1 MSVVVGVA
9 LRIAKLIF
17 KCFFLNQCLFFLIRL
32 SALSMAD
39 NPKGWADEIEADKPK
54 GR

>member
-9 LRIAKLIF
+9 LRVAKLIF
-17 KCFFLNQCLFFLIRL
+17 RRFFKKIRL

-39 NPKGWADEIEADKPK
+39 NMKGWADEIEMDKPK
-54 GR
+54 GGLFSGG